1 MPRTIER
8 FGAPASHSGART
20 RAASQDDLAAAA
32 WNRRDWRSGCAS
44 GFGSGRSTGVAI
56 HRTVQTVARVV
67 DGTMYFRKAGWI
79 LMYCNFL
86 QTGKPLV
93 STDSPFN
100 VPGHACRPGCG
111 ACCIAPSITTPIPGM
126 PHGKPAGVRCIQL
139 SDDMRCRIF
148 GSPERPACCSGLNPQ
163 VEMCGESRGAALTWL
178 ANLEAQTRP

>member
-126 PHGKPAGVRCIQL
+126 PHGKPRAFGVFSFRTICAAGSSAR
-139 SDDMRCRIF
+139 R
-148 GSPERPACCSGLNPQ
+148 SGLP
-163 VEMCGESRGAALTWL
+163 AAPASILRWKCA
-178 ANLEAQTRP
+178 ANRAARP